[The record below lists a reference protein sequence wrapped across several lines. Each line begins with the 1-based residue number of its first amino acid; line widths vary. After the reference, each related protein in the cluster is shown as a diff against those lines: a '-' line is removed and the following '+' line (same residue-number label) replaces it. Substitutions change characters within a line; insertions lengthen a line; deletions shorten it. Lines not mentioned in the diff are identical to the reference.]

1 MMSCLSTSSPNPAS
15 RPSVSEETLESQDSV
30 RRTPSSGCGPRHT
43 QALSTDT
50 ENTGRLKS

>member
-1 MMSCLSTSSPNPAS
+1 MSCLSTSSPNPAS